1 MMVKSGGVTDVFG
14 LTPEQ
19 LRPIVEEIAGEAVA
33 SFEARIDHEVQGPY
47 GAGAEKLVPTF
58 SYVTRGG
65 GRGEAIAFAKRF
77 YEELTGPREAHHYL
91 HLAQRGAAIPRMYGA
106 LRDDQ
111 DRETLFLEYVDVVTE
126 TRESF
131 IADAQQFPSFLSVLA
146 HFNAIQPS
154 SEYAALLR
162 SGMAMWHEP
171 WEARVADAPAS
182 LHRIWERANAGEL
195 GEALQ
200 RTCSSASGALDQL
213 CGLAEQLLESV
224 SHMEVGLVHNDLSLE
239 HVGRRRQ
246 TGELLL
252 FDLEDIGLT
261 PRFYDVA
268 GWLGAPDPIETRCAP
283 REELAQHYLAAFARR
298 GGTAPPLTA
307 FLDEIRAL
315 WLAGEFSWLQWYLHE
330 ALDEPWE
337 RTRRGDEKYRRENCD
352 DLHRHLAILLA
363 QVGATGISFGAPR

>member
-1 MMVKSGGVTDVFG
+1 MMVKDGGVTDVFG
-14 LTPEQ
+14 LTREQ
-19 LRPIVEEIAGEAVA
+19 LRPIVEGIAGAPVE
-33 SFEARIDHEVQGPY
+33 SFDVSIDHEVQGPY

-58 SYVTRGG
+58 GYVTKGG
-65 GRGEAIAFAKRF
+65 GRGEAVVFAKRF

-91 HLAQRGAAIPRMYGA
+91 YLAHVGAAIPGMYGA

-111 DRETLFLEYVDVVTE
+111 DREILLLEYVDVVTE

-162 SGMAMWHEP
+162 SGMAMWQEP
-171 WEARVADAPAS
+171 WEARVADAPAL
-182 LHRIWERANAGEL
+182 LHRIWESAEAGEL
-195 GEALQ
+195 GAALQ
-200 RTCSSASGALDQL
+200 RTCSSASGALAPL
-213 CGLAEQLLESV
+213 CRLAAQLLELV

-268 GWLGAPDPIETRCAP
+268 GWLGAPDRIETRCAP
-283 REELAQHYLAAFARR
+283 REELAEHYLAAYARR
-298 GGTAPPLTA
+298 GGIAPPLTA
-307 FLDEIRAL
+307 FLEEIRAL
-315 WLAGEFSWLQWYLHE
+315 WLVSEFSWLQWYLHE
-330 ALDEPWE
+330 ALEEPWE
-337 RTRRGDEKYRRENCD
+337 RTRRGDEDYRRESREG
-352 DLHRHLAILLA
+352 LHAHLSGLVR
-363 QVGATGISFGAPR
+363 QVSR

>member
-1 MMVKSGGVTDVFG
+1 MVKDGGVTDVFG
-14 LTPEQ
+14 LTKQQ
-19 LRPIVEEIAGEAVA
+19 LRPIVEEIAGEPVA
-33 SFEARIDHEVQGPY
+33 SFEVRIEHEVQGPY

-65 GRGEAIAFAKRF
+65 GRGEAVVFAKRF

-111 DRETLFLEYVDVVTE
+111 DREILLLEYVDVITT
-126 TRESF
+126 TRERF
-131 IADAQQFPSFLSVLA
+131 VGDDQQFPSFLTVLA
-146 HFNAIQPS
+146 HLNAIQPS
-154 SEYAALLR
+154 SEYTALLHG
-162 SGMAMWHEP
+162 GMAMWHEP
-171 WEARVADAPAS
+171 WEARVADAPAL

-195 GEALQ
+195 GEPLQ
-200 RTCSSASGALDQL
+200 CTCSSASGALAQL

-252 FDLEDIGLT
+252 FDLEDVGLT

-268 GWLGAPDPIETRCAP
+268 GWLGAPDQIESRCAP
-283 REELAQHYLAAFARR
+283 RDELAQHYLAAYARR
-298 GGTAPPLTA
+298 GGIAPPLTA

-315 WLAGEFSWLQWYLHE
+315 WLVSEFSWLQWYLHE
-330 ALDEPWE
+330 ALEEPYE
-337 RTRRGDEKYRRENCD
+337 RTRRGDEDYRRESREG
-352 DLHRHLAILLA
+352 LHRQLAILLA
-363 QVGATGISFGAPR
+363 QVGDSGISSGSPG